1 MKKTKNTPKPAARKP
16 APATLP
22 AQLVESDSPNG
33 PWTPIP
39 DDAVEVRALDLDL
52 ARMENPIL
60 DEYVPIDHRTPW
72 GSELLGFAYLGT
84 LHEHFPPPCYM
95 RQLREWL
102 LKRGIDWR
110 IVSESPT
117 PWSDFIHLLRGDKPE
132 EARPKVA
139 GGATQTFTGWEVPWD
154 PTNPDFIEG
163 DKARVKY
170 TGSRMP
176 ASTLSRKLGSIRVHY
191 QRMRGKG
198 SRVHEREFQL
208 WALEKYPEAN
218 LTGEQRSEITDETLA
233 DRAAIKAAIRR
244 Q

>member
-139 GGATQTFTGWEVPWD
+139 GGATHAGFGTREEW
-154 PTNPDFIEG
+154 
-163 DKARVKY
+163 
-170 TGSRMP
+170 SRPMP
-176 ASTLSRKLGSIRVHY
+176 R
-191 QRMRGKG
+191 
-198 SRVHEREFQL
+198 
-208 WALEKYPEAN
+208 
-218 LTGEQRSEITDETLA
+218 TDLA
-233 DRAAIKAAIRR
+233 DRVLKDPKKWRKLQRILGDRIRR
-244 Q
+244 VGRENSKSWEMRLDGLPANIRKELERA